1 MDLKSDLVLW
11 ERVEQ
16 ETQTCWVRVA
26 FHPTRSSIEIF
37 VNQIILQL
45 VANWEMVDQFLIKLT
60 NRLALDLMQEAMWY
74 RLKSRLII
82 RANWTSKMSETW
94 ITIATHPLKRTVCHQ
109 RELMC
114 LLEASLRTMTEKKFE
129 TKIYRYIHPKQEKFK
144 NTIQD

>member
-1 MDLKSDLVLW
+1 MGLKSDLVLW

-26 FHPTRSSIEIF
+26 FHPTRSSTEIF

-45 VANWEMVDQFLIKLT
+45 VANWEMGDQFLIKLT
-60 NRLALDLMQEAMWY
+60 NRLALDQMQEAMWY

-82 RANWTSKMSETW
+82 RANWTSKMSEIW

-114 LLEASLRTMTEKKFE
+114 LLEASLRTMTEMKFE
-129 TKIYRYIHPKQEKFK
+129 TKNIQIYSSKTRDRKSVV
-144 NTIQD
+144 